1 MADAVVGREPE
12 LAALRGF
19 LAAGAPLPAALV
31 LEGDAGIGKTTLWR
45 AAIEIAGEAGHRVLR
60 CQAAV
65 AESQLAFAALSDL
78 LAGTLDDTLPGL
90 PLPQRRALEIA
101 LLLVEPAG
109 APPDIRALAAA
120 CLGVIRQLTAHSSVV
135 VAIDDVQWLDASSRT
150 VLEFA
155 VRRLTAEPVAVL
167 VATRGIGQ
175 EPPLGLERT
184 LPADRLLRVPVTS
197 LSMGAAHRLL
207 HARLGTALPRPILR
221 RVHAESGGNPFYA
234 LELGRALK
242 RHGALPRP
250 DEPLPV
256 PDTLAQLVQDR
267 VAALPDHVRALLE
280 LVAALY
286 DRRVDAVRRLAVS
299 DGLEGAIDEAV
310 AAGVLAVASD
320 TVQFSHPLL
329 SAGVYSDMGPER
341 RREVHRRL
349 IDSDS
354 RYEAATVHLALAA
367 AGPDAKVAA
376 ELDDAA
382 VRARA
387 RGAAAS
393 AGRYAEQAAH
403 LTPPEDV
410 AGSARRT
417 VAAADHYAIAG
428 DPARA
433 RELLNE
439 LIERLDPGPARAE
452 ALSLL
457 AWNAPDGADLAVAA
471 RLGEQALVE
480 AAEGSRLEAV
490 TRLRLGV
497 IEEIRGRQQSSLR
510 HRRAAVALAERMN
523 DPTLTALALSAVGY
537 AATMDGQGVAEE
549 SRRAVEIEAT
559 LPAFMG
565 QYSPAISLGQTLM
578 YSGELGEA
586 RLLLEQSLERATA
599 AGHEDARCT
608 CLFHLAD
615 LERRAGNWAQARV
628 FSDETRELNLQAGNE
643 QEYASC
649 LVVGALLD
657 AGTGD
662 LAAARAAAA
671 TGLAAAEAMGDATFT
686 IQHRGVLG
694 FAALSAGD
702 AEQALEWLGPAS
714 DALIEQQIREPSI
727 YPALQNEFEAA
738 VEAGELER
746 AELLVAHLE
755 ALAVQTGR
763 PWTVAMARRGRGLIL
778 ASQGDL
784 EASAA
789 ILDQAVADAEALGQP
804 LELGRALLALGRI
817 ERRAKRKRTSRDA
830 LVRAAAIFDALP
842 APLWAARAREEIARL
857 GLRSAP
863 GGLTETEARIA
874 ELAASGLTNPE
885 IAAAAFVS
893 RKTVEANLSKVYRKL
908 GVRSRVELARAL
920 PPPEP

>member
-1 MADAVVGREPE
+1 LADAVVGREPE
-12 LAALRGF
+12 LRALRGF
-19 LAAGAPLPAALV
+19 LAAARPLPGALV

-45 AAIEIAGEAGHRVLR
+45 AGIEIAGEAGQRVLR
-60 CQAAV
+60 CQPAV

-78 LAGTLDDTLPGL
+78 LAGALDDALPAL
-90 PLPQRRALEIA
+90 PPPQRRALEIA
-101 LLLVEPAG
+101 LLLAEPGG

-120 CLGVIRQLTAHSSVV
+120 CLGVIRQLTAHSTVV
-135 VAIDDVQWLDASSRT
+135 VAIDDVQWLDAPSRT

-155 VRRLTAEPVAVL
+155 VRRLASEPVAL
-167 VATRGIGQ
+167 LLATRGVGR
-175 EPPLGLERT
+175 EPPLGLERA
-184 LPADRLLRVPVTS
+184 LPADRLERLPVTGIS
-197 LSMGAAHRLL
+197 IGALHRLL
-207 HARLGTALPRPILR
+207 HARLGTALPRPLLR

-242 RHGALPRP
+242 RHGAMPRP
-250 DEPLPV
+250 DESLPV

-267 VAALPDHVRALLE
+267 VAALPDRVRALLE

-286 DRRVDAVRRLAVS
+286 DRSVDAVRRLAVS
-299 DGLEGAIDEAV
+299 EGLGGAIDEAV
-310 AAGVLAVASD
+310 AAGILAVGGGA
-320 TVQFSHPLL
+320 VQFTHPLL
-329 SAGVYSDMGPER
+329 ATGVYSDMGPER

-349 IDSDS
+349 IDRDR
-354 RYEAATVHLALAA
+354 RYEASTVHLALAA
-367 AGPDAKVAA
+367 AGPDANVAA

-382 VRARA
+382 ARARA

-403 LTPPEDV
+403 LTPPEDLP
-410 AGSARRT
+410 GSARRT

-439 LIERLDPGPARAE
+439 LIERLEPGPARAE

-457 AWNAPDGADLAVAA
+457 AWNAPDGADLTVAA
-471 RLGEQALVE
+471 QLGEQALAE
-480 AAEGSRLEAV
+480 AAAGSRLQAV
-490 TRLRLGV
+490 TQLRLGV
-497 IEEIRGRQQSSLR
+497 IEEIRGRQASSLR
-510 HRRAAVALAERMN
+510 HRQAAVALGEQIG
-523 DPTLTALALSAVGY
+523 DPTLMALALSAVGY

-549 SRRAVEIEAT
+549 SRRAAEIEAT
-559 LPAFMG
+559 LPGFLG

-578 YSGELGEA
+578 YSGELDEA

-615 LERRAGNWAQARV
+615 LERRAGNWVRARA

-657 AGTGD
+657 AGMGD
-662 LAAARAAAA
+662 LAAASAAA
-671 TGLAAAEAMGDATFT
+671 TIGLAAAEAMGDATFT

-714 DALIEQQIREPSI
+714 DAMIGQRIREPSI
-727 YPALQNEFEAA
+727 YPVLHNEFEAA
-738 VEAGELER
+738 VEAGEVQR

-755 ALAVQTGR
+755 ALAAETER

-778 ASQGDL
+778 ASHGDL

-789 ILDQAVADAEALGQP
+789 ILIQAAADAETLGQP

-830 LVRAAAIFDALP
+830 LDRAAVIFEALP
-842 APLWAARAREEIARL
+842 APLWAARAREELARL

-885 IAAAAFVS
+885 IAAAVFVS

>member
-1 MADAVVGREPE
+1 MLRD
-12 LAALRGF
+12 LASRST
-19 LAAGAPLPAALV
+19 V
-31 LEGDAGIGKTTLWR
+31 L
-45 AAIEIAGEAGHRVLR
+45 
-60 CQAAV
+60 
-65 AESQLAFAALSDL
+65 
-78 LAGTLDDTLPGL
+78 
-90 PLPQRRALEIA
+90 
-101 LLLVEPAG
+101 
-109 APPDIRALAAA
+109 
-120 CLGVIRQLTAHSSVV
+120 
-135 VAIDDVQWLDASSRT
+135 VAIDDVQWLDAPSRT

-155 VRRLTAEPVAVL
+155 VRRLTAQPVALL
-167 VATRGIGQ
+167 VTTRGGGL
-175 EPPLGLERT
+175 EPPLGLDRA
-184 LPADRLLRVPVTS
+184 LPADRLERLPVAGI
-197 LSMGAAHRLL
+197 SMGALHRLL
-207 HARLGTALPRPILR
+207 HARLGIALPRPTLR
-221 RVHAESGGNPFYA
+221 RVQAESGGNPFYA

-242 RHGALPRP
+242 RHGAMPRP

-256 PDTLAQLVQDR
+256 PDTLAQLVQGR
-267 VAALPDHVRALLE
+267 VAALPDSVRALLE

-286 DRRVDAVRRLAVS
+286 DRRVDAVRELAVS
-299 DGLEGAIDEAV
+299 EGLEGGIDDAV
-310 AAGVLAVASD
+310 AAGVLVVAGG

-329 SAGVYSDMGPER
+329 AAGVYSDMGPVR

-349 IDSDS
+349 IERDL

-367 AGPDAKVAA
+367 AGPDAEVAA

-382 VRARA
+382 IRARA

-403 LTPPEDV
+403 LTPPGDV
-410 AGSARRT
+410 FASARRT
-417 VAAADHYAIAG
+417 VAAADHHAIAG

-433 RELLNE
+433 RELLGA
-439 LIERLDPGPARAE
+439 LIERLEPGPSRAE

-471 RLGEQALVE
+471 RLGEQAL
-480 AAEGSRLEAV
+480 AEGAGEPRLEAV

-497 IEEIRGRQQSSLR
+497 IEEIRGRVESSVR
-510 HRRAAVALAERMN
+510 HRRAAAALAERIG

-549 SRRAVEIEAT
+549 SRRAAEIEAT
-559 LPAFMG
+559 LPEFLG

-578 YSGELGEA
+578 YSGELSEA
-586 RLLLEQSLERATA
+586 RLVLEQSLDLATA

-615 LERRAGNWAQARV
+615 LERRAGNWARARV
-628 FSDETRELNLQAGNE
+628 LSDETRELNLQAGNE

-662 LAAARAAAA
+662 LEAARAAAT
-671 TGLAAAEAMGDATFT
+671 TGLAAAEAMGDATFA
-686 IQHRGVLG
+686 IHHRGVLG

-702 AEQALEWLGPAS
+702 AEQAVRWLGPAS
-714 DALIEQQIREPSI
+714 DTLIEQRIREPSI
-727 YPALQNEFEAA
+727 YPVLHNEVEAA
-738 VEAGELER
+738 LEAGELER
-746 AELLVAHLE
+746 AERLVAHLE
-755 ALAVQTGR
+755 ALADETGR
-763 PWTVAMARRGRGLIL
+763 PWTMAMARRGRGLIL
-778 ASQGDL
+778 AARGDL

-789 ILDQAVADAEALGQP
+789 TLGQAVADAEALGQP

-817 ERRAKRKRTSRDA
+817 ERRAKRKRASRDA
-830 LVRAAAIFDALP
+830 LGRAAAIFDGLP
-842 APLWAARAREEIARL
+842 APLWAARAREEIDRL

-908 GVRSRVELARAL
+908 GVRSRVELARTL

>member
-1 MADAVVGREPE
+1 
-12 LAALRGF
+12 
-19 LAAGAPLPAALV
+19 V
-31 LEGDAGIGKTTLWR
+31 L
-45 AAIEIAGEAGHRVLR
+45 
-60 CQAAV
+60 
-65 AESQLAFAALSDL
+65 
-78 LAGTLDDTLPGL
+78 
-90 PLPQRRALEIA
+90 
-101 LLLVEPAG
+101 
-109 APPDIRALAAA
+109 
-120 CLGVIRQLTAHSSVV
+120 
-135 VAIDDVQWLDASSRT
+135 VAIDDVQWLDTPSRT
-150 VLEFA
+150 VVEFA
-155 VRRLTAEPVAVL
+155 IRRLTTEPVALL
-167 VATRGIGQ
+167 VATRQVGQ
-175 EPPLGLERT
+175 EPPLGLERA
-184 LPADRLLRVPVTS
+184 LPIERLALLPVTGIS
-197 LSMGAAHRLL
+197 VGALHRLL
-207 HARLGTALPRPILR
+207 HDRLGTALPRPILR
-221 RVHAESGGNPFYA
+221 RIHAESGGNPFYA

-242 RHGALPRP
+242 RHGATPRP

-256 PDTLAQLVQDR
+256 PDTLAQLVEDR
-267 VAALPDHVRALLE
+267 VAALPDRVRALLE
-280 LVAALY
+280 LVATLY

-299 DGLEGAIDEAV
+299 EGLEGAIDEAV
-310 AAGVLAVASD
+310 AAGILAVAAD

-329 SAGVYSDMGPER
+329 AAGVYSGMGPER

-349 IDSDS
+349 IDRDR
-354 RYEAATVHLALAA
+354 RYEAAIVHLALAT
-367 AGPDAKVAA
+367 AGPDATVAA
-376 ELDDAA
+376 KLDDAA
-382 VRARA
+382 AAARA

-393 AGRYAEQAAH
+393 AGRYAEQAAY
-403 LTPPEDV
+403 LTPPDD
-410 AGSARRT
+410 ADGSARRT
-417 VAAADHYAIAG
+417 VASAEHYAIAG

-439 LIERLDPGPARAE
+439 LIEGLEPGPARAE

-480 AAEGSRLEAV
+480 AADGSRLEAV

-497 IEEIRGRQQSSLR
+497 IEEIRGRQESSLR
-510 HRRAAVALAERMN
+510 HRRAAVALAERLG
-523 DPTLTALALSAVGY
+523 DRTLTALALSAVGY
-537 AATMDGQGVAEE
+537 AATMDGQGVADE

-559 LPAFMG
+559 LPEFLG

-578 YSGELGEA
+578 YCGELDDA
-586 RLLLEQSLERATA
+586 RVLLEQSLDRATA

-615 LERRAGNWAQARV
+615 LERRAGNWARARA

-662 LAAARAAAA
+662 LAAARAAAT

-694 FAALSAGD
+694 FVALSAGD

-714 DALIEQQIREPSI
+714 DAMIAQRIREPSI
-727 YPALQNEFEAA
+727 YPVLHNEFEAA
-738 VEAGELER
+738 VEAGDLER
-746 AELLVAHLE
+746 AEHLVAHLE
-755 ALAVQTGR
+755 ELAAETER

-778 ASQGDL
+778 AAHGDL

-789 ILDQAVADAEALGQP
+789 TLVQAVADADSLGQP

-817 ERRAKRKRTSRDA
+817 ERRAKRKRASRDA
-830 LVRAAAIFDALP
+830 LDRAAAIFEALP